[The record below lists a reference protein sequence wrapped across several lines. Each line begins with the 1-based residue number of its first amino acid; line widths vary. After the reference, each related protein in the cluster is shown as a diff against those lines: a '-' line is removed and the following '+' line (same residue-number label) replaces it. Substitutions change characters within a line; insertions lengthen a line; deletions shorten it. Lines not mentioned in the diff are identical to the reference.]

1 MNKVEKIKAEIGIR
15 IAEICDL
22 TTGCIMD
29 SKTAAEYR
37 LLYELSSWRINP
49 VFPPYEVFD
58 KYKDDIEGLAAYMIS
73 EHPDMKEGIEKIVKQ
88 LKDK

>member
-1 MNKVEKIKAEIGIR
+1 MESNR
-15 IAEICDL
+15 I
-22 TTGCIMD
+22 
-29 SKTAAEYR
+29 Y
-37 LLYELSSWRINP
+37 YEFLMRINP
-49 VFPPYEVFD
+49 VLPPYEVFD

>member
-1 MNKVEKIKAEIGIR
+1 MESN
-15 IAEICDL
+15 
-22 TTGCIMD
+22 
-29 SKTAAEYR
+29 R
-37 LLYELSSWRINP
+37 LYYEFLRRINP
-49 VFPPYEVFD
+49 IFPPYEVFD